1 MEKVKGYINAN
12 DRLARFLGIEVV
24 DIGPGT
30 ASARMHLKEEHTN
43 SLGMA
48 HGGTLFT
55 LADLAFAAACNSHG
69 NIALGVQ
76 ASIHFHQPVSTGM
89 LTAVAT
95 ELSGEGR
102 MASYLVEVRDESAK
116 LVASFQGLA
125 YRKKD
130 PLPC

>member
-1 MEKVKGYINAN
+1 MEKVREYINAN
-12 DRLARFLGIEVV
+12 DRLARFLGIEIVA
-24 DIGPGT
+24 IGPGT
-30 ASARMHLKEEHTN
+30 ATARMRMGEDHTN

-69 NIALGVQ
+69 NVALGVQ
-76 ASIHFHQPVSTGM
+76 ASIHYHRPVASGI
-89 LTAVAT
+89 LTAEAR
-95 ELSGEGR
+95 ELTQGGR
-102 MASYLVEVRDESAK
+102 MASYLVEVRDESAN

-125 YRKKD
+125 YRKKE